1 MSDIAVEFT
10 DELTV
15 DLVDHMGSD
24 LTAVNAARVSLNQH
38 SDEFTEKDAGLLKF
52 LMRSRHASPF
62 EHSVATFLVECPLF
76 VRSEWHRHRT
86 QSFNEWSGRYSEYV
100 PRFYL
105 PNDDRPL
112 TQVGKPGAYTF
123 TPGSEQQ
130 YAILRESYEYSCST
144 AWVEYQH

>member
-1 MSDIAVEFT
+1 MSDVTLDYT
-10 DELTV
+10 DELSV

-38 SDEFTEKDAGLLKF
+38 SDEFTDRDAGLLKF

-86 QSFNEWSGRYSEYV
+86 QSFNEWS
-100 PRFYL
+100 
-105 PNDDRPL
+105 
-112 TQVGKPGAYTF
+112 
-123 TPGSEQQ
+123 
-130 YAILRESYEYSCST
+130 
-144 AWVEYQH
+144 